1 MLNGVSIKPLGLLA
15 FGAIESFLRNS
26 TNSVMDLT
34 FGSSFRVHLSSLS
47 LGSITQQFFQ
57 AVFSKFSMVS
67 SATSGCNAILPSPLC
82 IVSSG
87 GSDSVPHH

>member
-1 MLNGVSIKPLGLLA
+1 MCDNIVVEP
-15 FGAIESFLRNS
+15 

-34 FGSSFRVHLSSLS
+34 FGSSFMVSSSVCQSSLS
-47 LGSITQQFFQ
+47 FGSITEQFFQ

-82 IVSSG
+82 IVSSD